1 VADAV
6 ANNINVDISRS
17 DDAGAPQEPPQR
29 TRNTCPTC
37 ASHYREDEMVRNLR
51 VCTNCGHHFPV
62 TARERIV
69 QLVDEGTFA
78 EIAAG
83 LESSDPLEFTDSR
96 AYPER
101 VEAAMRST
109 GLRDAVVV
117 GAAAVGGT
125 PVALSVMDFSF
136 LGGSMG
142 SVVGEKFARAA
153 DLALDRRLP
162 LVSVAA
168 SGGARMQEGV
178 LALMQMAKTVAAVDE
193 LQEAGRPFVSVLVH
207 PTTGGVAASFAALGD
222 VIIAEPGALLSF
234 SGPRVVKQTTRESL
248 PDDFG
253 LAESNFR
260 HGHVDLIV
268 ARPELRDTIAR
279 VVALLAGGTPYRPPS
294 LVGEIDPVGAIGRAL
309 SGMRRRIS
317 GANPFRNGGGD
328 VEH

>member
-1 VADAV
+1 M
-6 ANNINVDISRS
+6 ANNINVDVTHSG
-17 DDAGAPQEPPQR
+17 DGDAPQEPPPR

-51 VCTNCGHHFPV
+51 VCTNCGYHFPV
-62 TARERIV
+62 TARERIL
-69 QLVDEGTFA
+69 QLVDEGTFS
-78 EIAAG
+78 ELAAS
-83 LESSDPLEFTDSR
+83 LSSSDPLGFVDSKP
-96 AYPER
+96 YPER
-101 VEAAMRST
+101 LEAAVRAT
-109 GLRDAVVV
+109 GLRDAAVV
-117 GAAAVGGT
+117 GGAAIGGT
-125 PVALSVMDFSF
+125 PVALAVMDFSF

-142 SVVGEKFARAA
+142 SVVGEKFTRAA

-193 LQEAGRPFVSVLVH
+193 LQESGRPFVSVLVH

-222 VIIAEPGALLSF
+222 VIMAEPGALLSF
-234 SGPRVVKQTTRESL
+234 SGPRVVKQTTRERL

-268 ARPELRDTIAR
+268 PRPELRDTVAR
-279 VVALLAGGTPYRPPS
+279 VVALLAGGTPYRPPA

-309 SGMRRRIS
+309 SGMRRRVRA
-317 GANPFRNGGGD
+317 ANPFRNGDGD
-328 VEH
+328 VDD

>member
-1 VADAV
+1 MAQ
-6 ANNINVDISRS
+6 NINVDISRT
-17 DDAGAPQEPPQR
+17 DEPNGPGEPAHR

-62 TARERIV
+62 TAGERV
-69 QLVDEGTFA
+69 LQLVDEGSFA

-83 LESSDPLEFTDSR
+83 LQSSDPLMFTDSKP
-96 AYPER
+96 YPER
-101 VEAAMRST
+101 IDAAVRAT
-109 GLRDAVVV
+109 GLRDAAVV
-117 GAAAVGGT
+117 GAAAIGGT
-125 PVALSVMDFSF
+125 PVALAVMDFSF

-142 SVVGEKFARAA
+142 SVVGEKFVRAA

-162 LVSVAA
+162 LVSVSA

-193 LQEAGRPFVSVLVH
+193 LQEAGRPFISVLVH

-222 VIIAEPGALLSF
+222 VVMAEPGALLSF
-234 SGPRVVKQTTRESL
+234 SGPRVVRQTTRESL

-253 LAESNFR
+253 MSESNYR

-268 ARPELRDTIAR
+268 PRPELRDMVAR
-279 VVALLAGGTPYRPPS
+279 VAAILAGGSPYRPPS

-309 SGMRRRIS
+309 ARVRGRVKRVKPS
-317 GANPFRNGGGD
+317 RNGGPD
-328 VEH
+328 VDD